1 MLDQMAASKNFW
13 RGLAQRQREVA
24 ADSTSEVEEDSL
36 EEAEE

>member
-24 ADSTSEVEEDSL
+24 VEATSEVKEDSL
-36 EEAEE
+36 EEAEG